1 MTQPTGAQP
10 TGDPS
15 TQPVSTSVP
24 PSRAPLAQD
33 TLAAVQAA
41 LGAEHA
47 AAWVYGL
54 VSAFLPAS
62 FDKPIGDGAQAHR
75 AQRDTTER
83 LLGASG
89 ATPAPAEPA
98 YLPPKPVTNQASA
111 LELVIGAEQ
120 DCAVAWR
127 AVLER
132 TDDAD
137 VRTTAAL
144 ALTES
149 AVRATRWR
157 KAAGITPLTPALPGQ
172 P

>member
-1 MTQPTGAQP
+1 MTQPT
-10 TGDPS
+10 

-24 PSRAPLAQD
+24 PTRAPLAQD
-33 TLAAVQAA
+33 SLAAVQAA

-47 AAWVYGL
+47 AVWVYGL

-75 AQRDTTER
+75 TRRDTTER

-98 YLPPKPVTNQASA
+98 YLPPKPVTDQASA
-111 LELVIGAEQ
+111 LTLVIDAEQ
-120 DCAVAWR
+120 DCTVAWR

-132 TDDAD
+132 TDAEVAAD
-137 VRTTAAL
+137 VRANAAL

-157 KAAGITPLTPALPGQ
+157 KTAGITPLTPVLPGQ